1 MSAPTSTASTP
12 APTGTAMG
20 VACII
25 GSCIALQLG
34 AALAVQ
40 LFPHAGSW
48 ATASLRL
55 LIAAVILVLVTRPK
69 FWTWTRKQWWA
80 IITFGLSMGFMNG
93 CFYTGIERIPLG
105 TAVTIEFL
113 GPLTLAA
120 VLSRTARDIVC
131 VVLALAGMVLLGINS
146 YNGHPLDP
154 VGVAFALAAG
164 FFWAM
169 YILASKR
176 AGGLVPGQGGLAVA
190 LTVGGLVLMPLG
202 WQGSLTILS
211 DSNLLALAVGTGIL
225 ASLIPYSLE
234 LIALRRLTPN
244 TFAILLS
251 LEPVFAAFF
260 GWLLLEE
267 TITGLKTVAIV
278 LVVSASVIQTAGARR
293 SRRANRKQ

>member
-1 MSAPTSTASTP
+1 MSAPTSTASTT

-20 VACII
+20 VACIF

-69 FWTWTRKQWWA
+69 FRTWTRKQWWA

-154 VGVAFALAAG
+154 VGVGFVLAAG
-164 FFWAM
+164 FSGRCTFWRRNAQAA
-169 YILASKR
+169 LSPAR
-176 AGGLVPGQGGLAVA
+176 AG
-190 LTVGGLVLMPLG
+190 
-202 WQGSLTILS
+202 S
-211 DSNLLALAVGTGIL
+211 
-225 ASLIPYSLE
+225 
-234 LIALRRLTPN
+234 
-244 TFAILLS
+244 
-251 LEPVFAAFF
+251 
-260 GWLLLEE
+260 
-267 TITGLKTVAIV
+267 
-278 LVVSASVIQTAGARR
+278 R
-293 SRRANRKQ
+293 SR